1 MTDASSGP
9 NPSHVPLDASGD
21 RLAAIVVDHGSRRA
35 ESNDALLDVVA
46 KFREST
52 SIRIVEPA
60 HMELAEPSIDTA
72 FGRCVEQGATLVVVH
87 PFFLLPGRHWRHDIP
102 RLAAEA
108 AAKRPGVR
116 FLVTAPL
123 GLHAGMGQIMQ
134 EQIDRCLAHAAGETD
149 ACDLCR
155 GLDACAWRAG
165 S

>member
-1 MTDASSGP
+1 MSD
-9 NPSHVPLDASGD
+9 PSDDPDRPEAGFQLGAE

-35 ESNDALLDVVA
+35 ESNQALLDVVA
-46 KFREST
+46 KFRES
-52 SIRIVEPA
+52 SPIEIVEPA
-60 HMELAEPSIDTA
+60 HMELADPSIDTA
-72 FGRCVEQGATLVVVH
+72 FAKCVEQGATLIVVH

-134 EQIDRCLAHAAGETD
+134 EQIDRCLAHAAGQLE

-155 GLDACAWRAG
+155 GLDACAWRSG
-165 S
+165 G